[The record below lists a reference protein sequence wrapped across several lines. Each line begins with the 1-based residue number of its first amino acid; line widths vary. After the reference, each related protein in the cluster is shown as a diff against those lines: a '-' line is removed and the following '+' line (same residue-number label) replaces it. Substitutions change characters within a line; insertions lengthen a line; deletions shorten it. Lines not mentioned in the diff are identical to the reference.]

1 VAPARLVVASLA
13 RSVTGSRGLG
23 SLAVA
28 TAVAAL
34 ALPAAAFAHLERPS
48 YWPDPAPDTSIKP
61 AAGGEVP
68 TARTLGSAATGK
80 GPGKVRVVCKGA
92 TGGKSL
98 KLFRRSLRKAK
109 KSGYSLRPS
118 QKNKRV
124 SGKRARKL
132 TRINRKLADRCRYRS
147 VQEAVLDS
155 GNNDRV
161 VVMPGRYR
169 EPDSR
174 RAPLNDP
181 RCNPSLLQEDASGTL
196 TPSYAYQAT
205 CPNDGNLIH
214 VAGRAIVGEPA
225 PVRDNRHGIPAQE
238 LGRCI
243 RCNLQI
249 EGSGVKPEDVI
260 LDGGKNYSAKG
271 AEAEPGGGAIN
282 CGEAPDDCYA
292 KHVVLRVDRADGFVG
307 RNFLARGAKEFGF
320 YAEEA
325 DGVLLDRVK
334 LFWAADY
341 GHLTFTTDHHVI
353 QRCDAFGAGDAAIY
367 PGAAPETGSQADTSF
382 YPDAPRINTVVRK
395 CDMRG
400 SDLGFSGSMGNATR
414 ITQNHIY
421 GNVSGIVLDTLS
433 AAGHPGFPADS
444 SQIDHNLI
452 YSNNLDLFTDDPP
465 VVAVTPAPMGVGIV
479 YAGMNDAR
487 VHDNHIFDNWRNGT
501 MLFSV
506 PDALTNGGGAEGQ
519 VNPGIPCSTA
529 AAGISTSCGNRFF
542 NNLMGQAPPGFRF
555 PAAIDQYG
563 ANVHG
568 TPGAPLANGNLPLP
582 NGNDFW
588 WDEFLDNTGNCWF
601 NNIGS
606 DGTAAS
612 ITGPGTSKPPS
623 LPPDLLPSNCDA
635 SIGLGDVS
643 REAYLIECSNGPDED
658 TGPLD
663 CDWWHRPPPPGSRA
677 ARREHREYA
686 KAAAE
691 FEGSPE
697 AEALRARME
706 ELSG

>member
-1 VAPARLVVASLA
+1 
-13 RSVTGSRGLG
+13 
-23 SLAVA
+23 
-28 TAVAAL
+28 
-34 ALPAAAFAHLERPS
+34 LERPS
-48 YWPDPAPDTSIKP
+48 YWPDPGSDTSVKP
-61 AAGGEVP
+61 AAGGKVP
-68 TARTLGSAATGK
+68 KARTLGSAATGK
-80 GPGKVRVVCKGA
+80 GPGKVHVVCKGA
-92 TGGKSL
+92 DGRASL
-98 KLFRRSLRKAK
+98 RTFRRSLAKATK
-109 KSGYSLRPS
+109 KGYRLRPS
-118 QKNKRV
+118 EPRKRV
-124 SGKRARKL
+124 KGKRARKL
-132 TRINRKLADRCRYRS
+132 ERINEELAGRCRYHS
-147 VQEAVLDS
+147 VQRAVNAA

-161 VVMPGRYR
+161 VIMPGRYR
-169 EPDSR
+169 EPESR

-205 CPNDGNLIH
+205 CRNDQNLIH
-214 VAGRAIVGEPA
+214 VAGRAIAGEALSP
-225 PVRDNRHGIPAQE
+225 PRDNRQGIPEQE

-249 EGSGVKPEDVI
+249 EGSGVRPEDVI
-260 LDGGKNYSAKG
+260 LDGGKKYSAKG
-271 AEAEPGGGAIN
+271 PEAEPGGGAVN

-292 KHVVLRVDRADGFVG
+292 KHIVMRVDRADGFVG
-307 RNFLARGAKEFGF
+307 RNFLARGSKEFGF
-320 YAEEA
+320 YSEEA

-334 LFWAADY
+334 FFWAADY
-341 GHLTFTTDHHVI
+341 GHLSFTTDHHLI
-353 QRCDAFGAGDAAIY
+353 KNCDAFGAGDAAIY
-367 PGAAPETGSQADTSF
+367 PGAAPETGSQADRSF

-414 ITQNHIY
+414 ITESDIY

-444 SQIDHNLI
+444 SQIDHNRI

-465 VVAVTPAPMGVGIV
+465 VVPVTPAPMGVGIV

-487 VHDNHIFDNWRNGT
+487 VHDNYIFDNWRNGT

-529 AAGISTSCGNRFF
+529 GLGISTSCGNRFF
-542 NNLMGQAPPGFRF
+542 DNMMGQAPPGFRF
-555 PAAIDQYG
+555 PPAIDQYG
-563 ANVHG
+563 ANAHG
-568 TPGAPLANGNLPLP
+568 TRGAPLANGNLPMP

-588 WDEFLDNTGNCWF
+588 WDEFLNNTGNCWF
-601 NNIGS
+601 DNVGS

-623 LPPDLLPSNCDA
+623 APPDLLPSNCA
-635 SIGLGDVS
+635 TSIGLGDVA

-663 CDWWHRPPPPGSRA
+663 CDWWQRPSPPGSRA
-677 ARREHREYA
+677 ARREQREH
-686 KAAAE
+686 AAAVAE
-691 FEGSPE
+691 FEASSE
-697 AEALRARME
+697 ADALRARME